1 MRLPALLLLAAAP
14 LAAQE
19 TPTER
24 EAARDVLRKMAVL
37 ERSIDAP
44 AFVARLT
51 AANPA
56 RDAVV
61 ARAKQLMDTEL
72 IALADDITRNPEVG
86 FVEHKSV
93 KKLTAYLE
101 AHDFVVEMGV
111 AKLPTAFV
119 ARYKKNNGAP
129 TLGIILEYDALR
141 GTKGAFHGD
150 QHSAQGPIGIAAAVA
165 MAEYLSKNKLPG
177 SVTVYGTPG
186 EEMMPPNA
194 KTDMFEAGVFTG
206 ADILVRSHS
215 SPATTRP
222 APGFGSCCMNINGTK
237 YTFSGAPAHQLA
249 AWNGRNALTAVIHL
263 FQGIDGLRSNIR
275 PESRVQ
281 GVITEGGAAP
291 NVVPDRAVADFY
303 IRYPDAVYLE
313 QLTAMVDDAARAAAL
328 GTGTKV
334 KIDHYGEARDGISVS
349 SLDEVGF
356 AYAKKYGATN
366 VVAEPAKP
374 MGYEETGSVSSAI
387 PGIGFSAQTTTA
399 PYHTYEM
406 ESDALADVGHKGF
419 TVDAQAM
426 TALLF
431 DFATRADYRAAVK
444 REFDGIKAL
453 FGEYQAA
460 LRTTYVVP
468 KVADPE

>member
-72 IALADDITRNPEVG
+72 IALADDITRSPEIG
-86 FVEHKSV
+86 FVEHQSV

-119 ARYKKNNGAP
+119 ARYTKNNGAP

-334 KIDHYGEARDGISVS
+334 KIDHYGKARDGISVS
-349 SLDEVGF
+349 ALDEVGF

-366 VVAEPAKP
+366 VVAEPGKP
-374 MGYEETGSVSSAI
+374 MGYEETGSVSRAI

-406 ESDALADVGHKGF
+406 ESDALAEVGHKGF